1 MHTMRRPL
9 LTIAALLATSCSA
22 LPSSGS
28 SADLRIEAE
37 APTSTTTN
45 DPAPTT
51 TTTVEEGTAAPTSE
65 PTNTSPTTPEPAMLI
80 TLVEDIDPGF
90 LGSDGVIVAEYP
102 ADAMRWHMTLAFDPA
117 SGFAYSAVDAVAEPG
132 DAGCWEMLV
141 PRFDGRPR
149 STTDR
154 ADNFEPTG
162 QAAHPSRSVEV
173 SRSFGPH
180 PRRPRGNRR
189 QPRCQQR
196 LMTSTRTADD
206 RAGPEQL
213 QQLVGHVAGIGG
225 QIPALDDGT
234 LSFDIDTDGRLERYE
249 VQAEGLDDQIRERD
263 RRHRLYRLTVTLE
276 PLPETFKGITSTTPR
291 RQAGGCLDRS
301 AAIVGSWR
309 LASGHCRARR
319 TPSRHSLRSPTPPPS
334 CVDRRNRR
342 DHRHHRLPEPHAQ
355 PGGKSPGSPMS
366 NQIEGEACTDEMAR
380 MRDENLLAVLQSDP
394 GILVYADGVALV
406 GSDGIVTLVPGD

>member
-1 MHTMRRPL
+1 
-9 LTIAALLATSCSA
+9 
-22 LPSSGS
+22 
-28 SADLRIEAE
+28 
-37 APTSTTTN
+37 
-45 DPAPTT
+45 
-51 TTTVEEGTAAPTSE
+51 
-65 PTNTSPTTPEPAMLI
+65 MLI

-141 PRFDGRPR
+141 PRFDEELLSR

-162 QAAHPSRSVEV
+162 QLLTQADTVEGAPSVLTLADLEAIVGSLAAATPDDTHP
-173 SRSFGPH
+173 G
-180 PRRPRGNRR
+180 RRMIE
-189 QPRCQQR
+189 
-196 LMTSTRTADD
+196 L
-206 RAGPEQL
+206 GPEQL

-309 LASGHCRARR
+309 LASGHWGAENAEPTLAAIADSTARVSIDETGAITGTTDCRSLTGSARR
-319 TPSRHSLRSPTPPPS
+319 EVSWLAD
-334 CVDRRNRR
+334 VE
-342 DHRHHRLPEPHAQ
+342 L
-355 PGGKSPGSPMS
+355 
-366 NQIEGEACTDEMAR
+366 QIEGEACTDEMAR